1 MAGNVGG
8 DVSAQVADI
17 LEEYENELKDD
28 VDAVFKQVS
37 KETAKMVSDES
48 PYNPNGKNPKG
59 HYKAGWKV
67 KKTNERDINSYTVY
81 QANKPQLTHLLENG
95 WVMRNGKRHEGNP
108 HISKGEEW
116 AESVIVS
123 RIEAKLP

>member
-8 DVSAQVADI
+8 EVSAQVADI
-17 LEEYENELKDD
+17 LEEYENELKED
-28 VDAVFKQVS
+28 VDAVFKQTS
-37 KETAKMVSDES
+37 KETAKMVSDAS

-59 HYKAGWKV
+59 HYKSGWKV

-95 WVMRNGKRHEGNP
+95 WVMRNGKRHEGDP

-123 RIEAKLP
+123 RIEAKL